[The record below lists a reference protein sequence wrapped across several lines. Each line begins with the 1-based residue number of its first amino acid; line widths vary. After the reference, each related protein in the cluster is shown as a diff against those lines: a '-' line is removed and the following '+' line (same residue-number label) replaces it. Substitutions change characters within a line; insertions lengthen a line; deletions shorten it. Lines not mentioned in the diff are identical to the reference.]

1 MRMGTAADFM
11 WEGNPAN
18 GAFLKPLAI
27 NQYTFGCP
35 AIFVGD
41 EADEIAVIF
50 VHRANTRSKGCLASI
65 NALRKL

>member
-1 MRMGTAADFM
+1 M

-18 GAFLKPLAI
+18 GAFLKPLAV
-27 NQYTFGCP
+27 NQDTFGCP
-35 AIFVGD
+35 TVFVGD

-50 VHRANTRSKGCLASI
+50 VHRANTWSKGCLAAI

>member
-18 GAFLKPLAI
+18 GAFLKPLAV
-27 NQYTFGCP
+27 NQDTFGCP
-35 AIFVGD
+35 TIFVGD
-41 EADEIAVIF
+41 KTDEIAVIF
-50 VHRANTRSKGCLASI
+50 VHFTNALGKGCLTAI